1 MHTAGLRGESLAKF
15 SLAERASWLRDL
27 HAGAEAA
34 GLVATE
40 LRKAAEI
47 LLAQA
52 DQGAAIEEWIV
63 KK

>member
-1 MHTAGLRGESLAKF
+1 
-15 SLAERASWLRDL
+15 L

-47 LLAQA
+47 LLAQP
-52 DQGAAIEEWIV
+52 DQGAAIEERIV
-63 KK
+63 EKYLQLPPELQRIVVAKIEQMIEDRP